1 MIRNAIS
8 KVFGAPSAAQVEPLE
23 VRGANGNTV
32 PPAEEA
38 KALRAERETLKAEAR
53 SLGAKFR
60 EKREL
65 TPEENN
71 RVTAIETRL
80 GEVDAR
86 LTTVEALAQNDPAD
100 DKAMQNSNPNSG
112 KQTRSVE
119 DRLAAIEEHFR
130 AEELR
135 NQGNRLNH
143 LEDRFSND
151 PVQRRTAPVHFGQGV
166 GFTADLDDKAADRLH
181 SEAFAGWCGAPSGM
195 TTRNQGEA
203 MKRLGINGFSNELTV
218 RCDPNWIRS
227 GERDRDVRQMRSDIE
242 ERAALQIG
250 NTGGYLAPTVLLQ
263 KFVEKMVQFN
273 KLRDFCQVFQT
284 ADGNAMTYPTFDD
297 TANLGTLVA
306 TEDTDRAQTDIV
318 AGQGTFGA
326 SEINSDIAL
335 FSNKLLRDSYFD
347 VESIAGAMLGRRI
360 GRKQSVLYTTGTG
373 SGQPQGVVT
382 GASAG
387 VTAAGAAAITYSD
400 LVNLMMS
407 LDDAYDANAMFAFNK
422 TSTLAALMKLAETTG
437 RPLFGN
443 LVEGA
448 PRTLLGKPFVL
459 LYSMANIA
467 TGAVSMLYGDFE
479 EAVAIREVGDLIIS
493 RSTEYKWIKRQV
505 ALTADYAGDC
515 RVVQPAALKK
525 LTQA

>member
-8 KVFGAPSAAQVEPLE
+8 KVFGAPSAAQSEPLE
-23 VRGANGNTV
+23 VRGANGGTV
-32 PPAEEA
+32 SPAEEA
-38 KALRAERETLKAEAR
+38 NALRAERDTLKAEAR
-53 SLGAKFR
+53 SLSAKFR

-71 RVTAIETRL
+71 RVTSIESRL
-80 GEVDAR
+80 GEIDAR
-86 LTTVEALAQNDPAD
+86 LTTVEAMVQKDPAED
-100 DKAMQNSNPNSG
+100 QAMYNNNPNHG
-112 KQTRSVE
+112 KQTRSLE

-130 AEELR
+130 AQELR
-135 NQGNRLNH
+135 SQGDRLNS
-143 LEDRFSND
+143 LEGRFNNE
-151 PVQRRTAPVHFGQGV
+151 PIQRRTAPVHFGQGV
-166 GFTADLDDKAADRLH
+166 GFTSDLDDKAADRMH
-181 SEAFAGWCGAPSGM
+181 SEAFAGWCGAPSGL
-195 TTRNQGEA
+195 TTRSQGEA
-203 MKRLGINGFSNELTV
+203 MKRLGISGFSNELTV
-218 RCDPNWIRS
+218 RCDPNWIKS
-227 GERDRDVRQMRSDIE
+227 GNRDRDVRQMRADIE
-242 ERAALQIG
+242 ERTAMQIG
-250 NTGGYLAPTVLLQ
+250 NTGAYLAPTILLN

-273 KLRDFCQVFQT
+273 RLRDFCNVFQT
-284 ADGNAMTYPTFDD
+284 ADGNSMTYPTFDD
-297 TANLGTLVA
+297 TANLATLVA
-306 TEDTDRAQTDIV
+306 DENTDRNQTDIT

-387 VTAAGAAAITYSD
+387 ATAAGAAAITYGD
-400 LVNLMMS
+400 IVNLMMS

-422 TSTLAALMKLAETTG
+422 TSTLAALLKLAETTG
-437 RPLFGN
+437 KPLFGN
-443 LVEGA
+443 LVDGA
-448 PRTLLGKPFVL
+448 PRTLLGKPFML

-467 TGAVSMLYGDFE
+467 TGNVSMLYGDFE
-479 EAVAIREVGDLIIS
+479 EAVSIREVGDLIIS
-493 RSTEYKWIKRQV
+493 RSTEYKWVKRQV

-515 RVVQPAALKK
+515 RVVQSAALKK